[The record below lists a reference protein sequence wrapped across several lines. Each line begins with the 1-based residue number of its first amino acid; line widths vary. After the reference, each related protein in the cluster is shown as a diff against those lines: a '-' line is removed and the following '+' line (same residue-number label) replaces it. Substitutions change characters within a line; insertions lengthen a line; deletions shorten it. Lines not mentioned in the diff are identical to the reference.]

1 MELNLVLVGVV
12 LFFSAF
18 TQSVSGFGVALVA
31 MALLPLL
38 IDVQSA
44 TALVA
49 LVVIVVDVGVLARYY
64 KSLRFGDVWL
74 LLLPSFVGVPLG
86 IFLLRYIEESVILMF
101 LGFVLVG
108 YASYALL
115 GFRLPELKGRVWAYL
130 AGFLGGLLG
139 GAYNIN
145 GPPIIIYA
153 SCRRWEPDVFKGN
166 LQSFFLLN
174 SFVIVIGHAI
184 GESFTSEIWRMFL
197 AGIPGVILGLL
208 AGIALDKIINPVVF
222 RKIVLVLLLVMGIKI
237 IF

>member
-101 LGFVLVG
+101 LGFVLV
-108 YASYALL
+108 
-115 GFRLPELKGRVWAYL
+115 
-130 AGFLGGLLG
+130 
-139 GAYNIN
+139 
-145 GPPIIIYA
+145 
-153 SCRRWEPDVFKGN
+153 
-166 LQSFFLLN
+166 
-174 SFVIVIGHAI
+174 
-184 GESFTSEIWRMFL
+184 
-197 AGIPGVILGLL
+197 
-208 AGIALDKIINPVVF
+208 
-222 RKIVLVLLLVMGIKI
+222 
-237 IF
+237 